1 MSSRRSTRPSA
12 YDAGSW
18 AIYSNIYQSLM
29 TFKPNAV
36 TPEPDAAESCG
47 FVGQKL
53 QTYQCKLRD
62 DLTFSNGRKITAED
76 VKYSFDRIFRIKSE
90 VGPAGLFPTLKS
102 VKTEGRTITFN
113 LSGRDATFP
122 QKIATGAA
130 AIVDRTK
137 YPEDKLRAGNQVD
150 GSGPYVLTS
159 YESGN
164 RAELVPNLKY
174 KGALKKTG
182 EAVNIRY
189 FKTSEE
195 LQTSWDNDEVDIA
208 HRQLPSETLANLNV
222 NDPDVRVTEAASAEI
237 RNIIF
242 NSRADSPF
250 GEKKVRQAVAALLDR
265 GPLVRKVYQGTVDP
279 LYSLI
284 PTGYIGHSTPF
295 FDAYPSADPARA
307 KQLLEQAGVQ
317 TPVAVDFAY
326 REGDMYTKETAE
338 LRRQLEKDGLFKV
351 SVQAVEWTKYQ
362 KGYAAGEYDMYTV
375 GWFPDFPDPDTF
387 SQPLVGTGNVLHNGY
402 SSKKMDQLIAAT
414 QQFSD
419 RSRTSNDF
427 KEMQALVGEDV
438 RCCRCGRRRTT
449 SSPSPRSPA
458 PSTSPTAP
466 APGVCGNWPG
476 SDGPPRPS
484 AGGTASVRRRSER
497 HSDGRG
503 PAPAVAVPVPV
514 PVPVSGPGRNSTSSP
529 WTCRT
534 SGRSTRN
541 RESAM
546 ARAAIGAVRSTSRRL
561 RSAPSLRSYTQK
573 STRPICISH
582 INCGSSGASS
592 DRS

>member
-1 MSSRRSTRPSA
+1 MRSVRVRILAILAVLVIAGVGAWQLLPSGEAKTDAITVGTSDVVTSLDPAGA

-18 AIYSNIYQSLM
+18 AIYSNIYQSLL

-76 VKYSFDRIFRIKSE
+76 VKHSFDRIFRIKSE

-113 LSGRDATFP
+113 LSGGDATFP
-122 QKIATGAA
+122 QKIATGAG
-130 AIVDRTK
+130 AIVDPTQ
-137 YPEDKLRAGNQVD
+137 YPGDRLRAGNQVD
-150 GSGPYVLTS
+150 GSGPYVLKA
-159 YESGN
+159 YEPGKS
-164 RAELVPNLKY
+164 AELVPNLKY
-174 KGALKKTG
+174 RGALKKTG
-182 EAVNIRY
+182 EAVDIRY

-208 HRQLPSETLANLNV
+208 HRQLPAETLADLNV

-242 NSRADSPF
+242 NSREDSPF
-250 GEKKVRQAVAALLDR
+250 GKKKVRQAVAALLDR
-265 GPLVRKVYQGTVDP
+265 GPLVRNVYQGTVDP

-284 PTGYIGHSTPF
+284 PTGFIGHSTPF
-295 FDAYPSADPARA
+295 FDAYPSSDPARA
-307 KQLLEQAGVQ
+307 EQLLEQAGVQ
-317 TPVAVDFAY
+317 TPVAIDFAY

-338 LRRQLEKDGLFKV
+338 LRRQLEEDGLFKV

-362 KGYAAGEYDMYTV
+362 KEYAAGKYDMYTV

-387 SQPLVGTGNVLHNGY
+387 SQPLVGTGNVLRSGY

-419 RSRTSNDF
+419 RSRTSGDF

-438 RCCRCGRRRTT
+438 PLLPLWQKKDYVVAKSEVAG
-449 SSPSPRSPA
+449 SQYL
-458 PSTSPTAP
+458 
-466 APGVCGNWPG
+466 
-476 SDGPPRPS
+476 SDGT
-484 AGGTASVRRRSER
+484 GT
-497 HSDGRG
+497 
-503 PAPAVAVPVPV
+503 
-514 PVPVSGPGRNSTSSP
+514 
-529 WTCRT
+529 W
-534 SGRSTRN
+534 
-541 RESAM
+541 
-546 ARAAIGAVRSTSRRL
+546 RL
-561 RSAPSLRSYTQK
+561 WELAW
-573 STRPICISH
+573 I
-582 INCGSSGASS
+582 
-592 DRS
+592 